1 MQYSGTC
8 DLVCAKI
15 MCRLLGLFH
24 TDDHKHIPAWCV
36 SKRKDP
42 KYAGLW
48 LCGSVAPSDHRSLHL
63 PASRGGFQEMPQV
76 VAVQEIPPDYNQRLY
91 KDAAHWTHFSVV
103 GQGEVQWNTRV
114 FHCGCTCSSCLWQF
128 LSDVVQDHVSGPC
141 GPMWSA
147 TGRSRPCGRATQ
159 LHKVRCISCFIWTL
173 SDILSSVVNCD
184 VSWTATRTFQ
194 NWAEIHSKTY

>member
-76 VAVQEIPPDYNQRLY
+76 VAVREIPPDYNHRLY
-91 KDAAHWTHFSVV
+91 KDAAQCLDTAHWSTSVLSV
-103 GQGEVQWNTRV
+103 KKKCRSVPLRLHLFILLVTIPVR
-114 FHCGCTCSSCLWQF
+114 CGPGPCEWSLW
-128 LSDVVQDHVSGPC
+128 SDVVHDWQKQA
-141 GPMWSA
+141 MWSSNTTA
-147 TGRSRPCGRATQ
+147 Q
-159 LHKVRCISCFIWTL
+159 
-173 SDILSSVVNCD
+173 SSMHLMFYLNTV
-184 VSWTATRTFQ
+184 
-194 NWAEIHSKTY
+194 